1 MVSKTG
7 ELEMAKR
14 MCALVFGLILLTS
27 SVFAADVDGKWT
39 GTLTTPGGDVPIAF
53 VFKADGDR
61 LTGTMTGMDGML
73 LPLANGKIEGD
84 KISYSVSIDFG
95 GMMVDLLYKGVVT
108 ASEIKLEMSVL
119 DMPFQVVVKK
129 EK

>member
-1 MVSKTG
+1 MVQ
-7 ELEMAKR
+7 E
-14 MCALVFGLILLTS
+14 
-27 SVFAADVDGKWT
+27 
-39 GTLTTPGGDVPIAF
+39 GD
-53 VFKADGDR
+53 K
-61 LTGTMTGMDGML
+61 LTGTTAGMDGML

-108 ASEIKLEMSVL
+108 ASEITLEMSVL
-119 DMPFQVVVKK
+119 DMAFQVVVKK